1 MEIKS
6 LILGLVFTMGVFAV
20 KSGAG
25 LGHGLRRQA
34 GVRRNLLVAG
44 GFVWGY
50 LLLFALAWLMVVRF
64 DFLAHLQTVMTLAAG
79 GMLLHFLLAAL
90 LLVWGVVLLQKR
102 GHQPAVAGRGWLLLA
117 LPCPVCFAVI
127 LFSMAFLDNLL
138 PGNPWLIAWLAGG
151 FMAVSLGSGLFF
163 FFLSQKL
170 DGQGLG
176 MVMVLAALYFLVTIA
191 IVPQFG
197 DLERI
202 YRISSNMV
210 VPADSRQLLLL
221 GAMALAFGFGFIQ
234 SLRRPL

>member
-6 LILGLVFTMGVFAV
+6 LFLGLVFTMGVFAV

-25 LGHGLRRQA
+25 LGHGLHRQA
-34 GVRRNLLVAG
+34 GVRRNLMVAG
-44 GFVWGY
+44 AFVCGY

-64 DFLAHLQTVMTLAAG
+64 DFLAHLQTLMTLAAG

-90 LLVWGVVLLQKR
+90 LLVWGVLLQKR
-102 GHQPAVAGRGWLLLA
+102 GHQQAVAGRSWLLLA
-117 LPCPVCFAVI
+117 LPCPVCFSVI
-127 LFSMAFLDNLL
+127 LFSMAFLHNLL

-163 FFLSQKL
+163 FFLNQKVG
-170 DGQGLG
+170 DQGLG

-197 DLERI
+197 DLKRI

-210 VPADSRQLLLL
+210 VLADSRLLLL
-221 GAMALAFGFGFIQ
+221 LAGMALAFGFGFIQ
-234 SLRRPL
+234 SLRRSL